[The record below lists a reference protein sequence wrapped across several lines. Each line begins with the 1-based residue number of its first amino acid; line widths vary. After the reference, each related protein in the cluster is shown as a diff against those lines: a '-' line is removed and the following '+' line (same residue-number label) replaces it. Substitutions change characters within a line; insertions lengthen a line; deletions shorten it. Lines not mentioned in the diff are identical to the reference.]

1 MSDSLHK
8 ERHVPMPRLS
18 SALYYERYRFLR
30 TAWLEFD
37 SLYTVLLVHQQWEL
51 HAYYQPSKQLT
62 QAELLEHRRVI
73 TAKQPSL
80 AAKAGK
86 HFDLL
91 YRCFRMAYAAAAGDE
106 KKFRNSISRLS
117 RQRVTDSVG
126 DRRVRVRAL
135 ARPEPDIKMLARALI
150 RLNNQLAST
159 EGRETL

>member
-1 MSDSLHK
+1 
-8 ERHVPMPRLS
+8 MPRLS

-51 HAYYQPSKQLT
+51 HAYYQPSKPLT
-62 QAELLEHRRVI
+62 KTELLEHRKVI
-73 TAKQPSL
+73 SQQQPAL

-106 KKFRNSISRLS
+106 KKFRRSITRLS
-117 RQRVTDSVG
+117 RQRVLDGKG

-135 ARPEPDIKMLARALI
+135 ANPEPDIKMLARALV
-150 RLNNQLAST
+150 RLAEQLTNSGT
-159 EGRETL
+159 HD